1 MNFLAFKL
9 EQIYHATPSGIDNTI
24 INYGGMIKF
33 NKINGIEQITQN
45 FLGKYFKTL
54 LINTKIRKDTKTA
67 VNMVRKLTS
76 DEETREFGVGII
88 NDVGDITNEIIKI
101 LEKKENNE
109 QDVIL
114 FEVLIKKN
122 QKHLES
128 LNLSHPKI
136 ALLMEYKY
144 ITYNFFLN
152 IDSCLD

>member
-33 NKINGIEQITQN
+33 NKINGIEQITQT
-45 FLGKYFKTL
+45 LLRDYFKTL
-54 LINTKIRKDTKTA
+54 LINTKIKKDTKTA

-76 DEETREFGVGII
+76 DKETSEFGVGII
-88 NDVGDITNEIIKI
+88 NDMGDITNEIIKI

-109 QDVIL
+109 QDATL
-114 FEVLIKKN
+114 FEELIKKN

-136 ALLMEYKY
+136 ALLMKYSFIFYKK
-144 ITYNFFLN
+144 IFF
-152 IDSCLD
+152 